1 MAVLLCV
8 ALQMS
13 LLGPLKAE
21 RQHLPL
27 KEDNFRG
34 SSSSRGKL
42 PDIPLS
48 PAPLLLPESAQDH
61 SQKDEEAK
69 RRPLCQEGTEADSFK
84 DHLQPHKADTVPE
97 GAYRELR
104 GQVGR
109 DFGFIPF
116 SPEGHW
122 EGNIS
127 GAPPQAPTDK

>member
-1 MAVLLCV
+1 MAVLLCI

-27 KEDNFRG
+27 KEDIFRG
-34 SSSSRGKL
+34 VSSREKL
-42 PDIPLS
+42 PDIPPS
-48 PAPLLLPESAQDH
+48 SAPLLLSESGQDH
-61 SQKDEEAK
+61 SQRDEEANS
-69 RRPLCQEGTEADSFK
+69 RPLCQEETKADSFK

-116 SPEGHW
+116 SPRSSVGRKY
-122 EGNIS
+122 NS
-127 GAPPQAPTDK
+127 CPTSSSHR